1 MQKSALGSRAC
12 TEVKRGLV
20 TCQRLLISLTKLRH
34 LTPWRSTAN
43 LHTSNGRRPAQLAR
57 RAVVVMAGTSPAQS
71 SQARPTL
78 LQNQSRLLEDC
89 PPAASSFSSAM
100 QSRHARRNCAA
111 AGSAGGCLRSWSGP
125 STTLGET
132 AEAAPNCPR
141 VSASMPPAADPA
153 ECAATAPLPPMG
165 EALLSGDGGFSA
177 AASAAASAPAA
188 PKPPFANATVGGA
201 DDATLAMSS
210 ALSSAGSVCSRAF
223 AAAAHGRRPPAAAR
237 QSASSCIVA
246 CRSATCS
253 TAKMYCMG
261 SCVSNLH
268 GGQDLIYGNMACAE
282 CQTTGI
288 SMICWRCA
296 QAQQPALIRLSKR
309 TSAAGRMLT
318 TRPPSV
324 DLTAGN

>member
-1 MQKSALGSRAC
+1 VQKAALGSRAS

-34 LTPWRSTAN
+34 LAPWRPTAN
-43 LHTSNGRRPAQLAR
+43 LHTSNGRHPAHPAR
-57 RAVVVMAGTSPAQS
+57 RAVAVMAGTSPAQS
-71 SQARPTL
+71 SQPRLTL

-89 PPAASSFSSAM
+89 PPAASSFSSAT

-111 AGSAGGCLRSWSGP
+111 ARSAGGCLRSWSGP
-125 STTLGET
+125 STTLGEI
-132 AEAAPNCPR
+132 AEAAPTCPR
-141 VSASMPPAADPA
+141 VAASMPPAADPA
-153 ECAATAPLPPMG
+153 EGAARAPPPPVG

-177 AASAAASAPAA
+177 AASAAAAAPAA
-188 PKPPFANATVGGA
+188 PKALFANATAGGA

-253 TAKMYCMG
+253 TAKMG
-261 SCVSNLH
+261 ACVSNLH
-268 GGQDLIYGNMACAE
+268 GGQDVIQGNMACAE

-288 SMICWRCA
+288 ATICWRCA
-296 QAQQPALIRLSKR
+296 QASNPHSLGSQ
-309 TSAAGRMLT
+309 SAPGRQDACLQRGHLQWT
-318 TRPPSV
+318 
-324 DLTAGN
+324 